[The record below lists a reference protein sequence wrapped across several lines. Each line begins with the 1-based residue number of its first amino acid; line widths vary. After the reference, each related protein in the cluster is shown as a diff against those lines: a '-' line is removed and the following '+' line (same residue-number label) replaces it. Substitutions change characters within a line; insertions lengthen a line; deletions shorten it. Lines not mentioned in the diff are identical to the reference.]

1 MAQNVADLTDE
12 TFSKDVLKHDTP
24 VLVDF
29 WAAWCAPCKALTPI
43 IEGLAGS
50 YAGKLKVGKLN
61 IDEQPMTPGKYDVQ
75 AIPTVL
81 LFKNG
86 EVVDKLVGLANKAKF
101 EEMLQ
106 KHIDS

>member
-1 MAQNVADLTDE
+1 MAQDVAQLTDD
-12 TFSKDVLKHDTP
+12 TFAKDVLKHDTP

-29 WAAWCAPCKALTPI
+29 WAEWCAPCRALSPI
-43 IEGLAGS
+43 IEGLAKS

-61 IDEQPMTPGKYDVQ
+61 IDEQSITPNKYDVQ

-86 EVVDKLVGLANKAKF
+86 EVVDKLVGLSNKAKF

-106 KHIDS
+106 KHIED